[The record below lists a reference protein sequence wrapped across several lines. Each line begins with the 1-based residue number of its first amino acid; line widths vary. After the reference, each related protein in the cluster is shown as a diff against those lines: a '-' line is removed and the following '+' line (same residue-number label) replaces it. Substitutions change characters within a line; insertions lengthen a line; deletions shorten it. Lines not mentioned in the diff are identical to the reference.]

1 MTFYGN
7 PGMSKFPLPWAHSSS
22 EGLDLPG
29 LCLDLVEV
37 EDLLVV
43 LLCPRWQKLERD
55 L

>member
-22 EGLDLPG
+22 EGLDLSG

-43 LLCPRWQKLERD
+43 LLGPGRQQLEWD